1 MASVWININRVTLQ
15 HNKEFIMFLFYFN
28 GLTRG
33 ILSTPASDVHW
44 TIENNRHSDCLPEWK
59 LLSLYM
65 FHRIILHTEG
75 TQKMC
80 SPIGH
85 NNTKHFLY
93 PIRSRHPLEFVEMV
107 RWESVP
113 RGSSALTWKLL
124 SRLFSRADWLP
135 QGLRG
140 RFESLWSK
148 DWAFVSLWFS
158 RSAKHRVSFAITIF

>member
-44 TIENNRHSDCLPEWK
+44 TIENNRHCDCLPEWK

-124 SRLFSRADWLP
+124 SRLFSRADWVPL
-135 QGLRG
+135 GLRG